1 MAGEVPPSPD
11 LRSTS
16 PASAGEVNKKEP
28 VVLVHGLWMNGAEFS
43 LLRHRLQARHDFD
56 AHVFPY
62 PSLHGDA
69 AEIGAELAEF
79 ARRCAAGAE
88 RVHVVGHSLGGAI
101 AYRALEQ
108 GLAGLP
114 GHTVVMASPLNGCR
128 AAHGAVQFS
137 MLRSLLGPHV
147 LHELAHGCNRCWAA
161 DAPRT
166 LGAIAG
172 SRRLGIGQFFADFD
186 EDNDGTVAV
195 TETVIPG
202 LTDHVVVPHSH
213 IGMLFASDV
222 ADQVAY
228 FLRHGRFERAKKG
241 GAEAPR

>member
-1 MAGEVPPSPD
+1 MTAD
-11 LRSTS
+11 STRTR
-16 PASAGEVNKKEP
+16 EP
-28 VVLVHGLWMNGAEFS
+28 VVLVHGLWMIGHEFS
-43 LLRHRLQARHDFD
+43 VLRHRLQARHGYDV
-56 AHVFPY
+56 HVFPY

-79 ARRCAAGAE
+79 ARRCAAPAE

-101 AYRALEQ
+101 AYRALEH
-108 GLAGLP
+108 GLREVP

-147 LHELAHGCNRCWAA
+147 LHELAEGCERRWPV
-161 DAPRT
+161 DARRS

-172 SRRLGIGQFFADFD
+172 SRRLGIGQFFAHFD

-195 TETVIPG
+195 SETVIPG
-202 LTDHVVVPHSH
+202 LTDHLVLPHSH

-222 ADQVAY
+222 ADQVAH
-228 FLRHGRFERAKKG
+228 FLRNGHFDRAKKG